1 MKKMLVLLAVVPFV
15 NFAQTTFVEKE
26 ITGKVASARPD
37 SDVFKN
43 CLLPINF
50 I

>member
-26 ITGKVASARPD
+26 ITGNIK
-37 SDVFKN
+37 KEII
-43 CLLPINF
+43 INF
-50 I
+50 IILFIINS